1 MKPLKRERQKKS
13 HKLPLSRHFLKF
25 KMSCLVKFSHKLSP
39 LFNRFSTFDKNVNL
53 LKANPEAENFFLVF
67 PSLNTSIFTTYLKIA
82 RTLRPF
88 EKLDSKMSILK
99 MEKFSNFFHNGKQIF
114 LPNKSREKDNLI
126 KTYSNL
132 LKIRFQKWTHVFD
145 NTMIFFKE
153 TFQKIPQQWLKHKKS
168 HHKTKNSWSHVTI
181 RELQARK
188 HNQISA
194 ITRLLRKTKI
204 QKKTNISWYQSW
216 DTWVFLKQKFVSKLL
231 NLWKQPKGHKIS
243 KIVKKEVTGH

>member
-1 MKPLKRERQKKS
+1 
-13 HKLPLSRHFLKF
+13 
-25 KMSCLVKFSHKLSP
+25 MSPLVKLSHKLSP

-53 LKANPEAENFFLVF
+53 SKTNPEAEKFFLAF

-88 EKLDSKMSILK
+88 RKAWLKKSIPKMK
-99 MEKFSNFFHNGKQIF
+99 KFSNFFHNGEQIF

-132 LKIRFQKWTHVFD
+132 LKIRFRKRTHVFD
-145 NTMIFFKE
+145 NTMTSPRKLFREKDSVIVIK
-153 TFQKIPQQWLKHKKS
+153 TRKS
-168 HHKTKNSWSHVTI
+168 HHMTKFLIICNNPRIASTKTQSKFLQYHVFCERRKFRKRRTSHDIKIEILEFSWNKNSF
-181 RELQARK
+181 
-188 HNQISA
+188 
-194 ITRLLRKTKI
+194 
-204 QKKTNISWYQSW
+204 QKLI
-216 DTWVFLKQKFVSKLL
+216 